1 MQTRRRRASSTWVR
15 CFFSTWPSTPSLTPQ
30 KRLALILARGGHTG
44 AWMTSPDRRRSPTTT
59 TGRRRAARRS
69 DLLWCARSALTE
81 LRLLA
86 GLVEAGLL
94 ALDLAVVTGEEAGA
108 LELRA
113 QVLVGLAER
122 LGDAVA
128 HGPGLRR
135 DAAAVHVDLDV
146 ELAVG
151 VRGLEGHLGDGFEDL
166 APEVGVDGA
175 AVDDDRADARAEGDA
190 GDAGLAFAGR
200 PVGHCIRHALLLDL
214 EHFGLLRLV
223 RMLRASID
231 IELAAMGAPKLGV
244 RQHAAHGV
252 AHDLLGPAGLELGIR
267 LALDAA

>member
-1 MQTRRRRASSTWVR
+1 MVSAA
-15 CFFSTWPSTPSLTPQ
+15 LAATPQ
-30 KRLALILARGGHTG
+30 RRTTTMGRLA
-44 AWMTSPDRRRSPTTT
+44 
-59 TGRRRAARRS
+59 AAHRDS
-69 DLLWCARSALTE
+69 LVCGARSALAE

-86 GLVEAGLL
+86 GFVEAGLL
-94 ALDLAVVTGEEAGA
+94 ALDLAVVAGEEAGA

-151 VRGLEGHLGDGFEDL
+151 VRGLEGHLGDGLEDL

-175 AVDDDRADARAEGDA
+175 AVDDDRADARGEGDA

-200 PVGHCIRHALLLDL
+200 PVGD
-214 EHFGLLRLV
+214 
-223 RMLRASID
+223 
-231 IELAAMGAPKLGV
+231 
-244 RQHAAHGV
+244 RQTQ
-252 AHDLLGPAGLELGIR
+252 DQR
-267 LALDAA
+267 